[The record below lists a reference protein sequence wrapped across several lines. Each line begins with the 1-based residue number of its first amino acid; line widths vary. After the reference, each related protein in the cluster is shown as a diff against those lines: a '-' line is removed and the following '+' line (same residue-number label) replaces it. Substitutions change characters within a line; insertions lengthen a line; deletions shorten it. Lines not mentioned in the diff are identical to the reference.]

1 MVASNIF
8 STVYVLLQMCK
19 YSRHVPACHVVLLHT
34 IHYADCSFFCRLAAA
49 IGLQCA
55 LALSAAQVQ
64 VTTNSQAQ
72 ALCWSA
78 AEVQETFETVL
89 WALSQHDEVP
99 HAGSRLVTGGLQHM
113 ELNEGDFEP
122 TCVTTKHYCLPS

>member
-1 MVASNIF
+1 MVAPNIF
-8 STVYVLLQMCK
+8 STIYVLLQMCK
-19 YSRHVPACHVVLLHT
+19 YCRHVPACRVVLLHT
-34 IHYADCSFFCRLAAA
+34 IHYAECSFSCRLAAA

-64 VTTNSQAQ
+64 VTSNSQAQ

-78 AEVQETFETVL
+78 AEAQETFATVL
-89 WALSQHDEVP
+89 WALSQYDEIP
-99 HAGSRLVTGGLQHM
+99 HAGSHSVTDGLQHM

-122 TCVTTKHYCLPS
+122 TCVTTKHYRLVS